1 MNSAIE
7 RLLKLRVADVMA
19 RNVVQVPAHET
30 MDKTAELLNQHDIT
44 GAPVVDELGRCVGVI
59 SGSDFVVR
67 ERARNGA
74 GRPAVGHEQVLVQ
87 DAPGRPYHIEDI
99 ASDLVSQHMSAEVQ
113 EVAAEATLMD
123 AARLMCGEHIHRVV
137 VLDRDR
143 RPVGL
148 VSSLD
153 VVAAVLHAIEE

>member
-7 RLLKLRVADVMA
+7 RLLHLRVVDVMT
-19 RNVVQVPAHET
+19 RNVVQVSADET
-30 MDKTAELLNQHDIT
+30 MDKAAELLNQHDIS

-59 SGSDFVVR
+59 SGSDFVLR
-67 ERARNGA
+67 ERVRQGA
-74 GRPAVGHEQVLVQ
+74 KISSGGVERVFVQ

-99 ASDLVSQHMSAEVQ
+99 AGDRVSEHMSSEVQ
-113 EVAAEATLMD
+113 TVAASESLVD
-123 AARLMCGEHIHRVV
+123 AARIMCSEHIHRVV
-137 VLDRDR
+137 VLDRDK

-153 VVAAVLHAIEE
+153 VVAAMVHAVEE

>member
-7 RLLKLRVADVMA
+7 RLLHLRVADVMT
-19 RNVVQVPAHET
+19 RNVVQVPADET
-30 MDKTAELLNQHDIT
+30 MDKTAELLNQHDIS

-59 SGSDFVVR
+59 SGSDFVLR
-67 ERARNGA
+67 ERARKGA
-74 GRPAVGHEQVLVQ
+74 ASGVERVLVQ

-99 ASDLVSQHMSAEVQ
+99 AEDRVSEHMSADVQ
-113 EVAAEATLMD
+113 TVAANASLMD
-123 AARLMCGEHIHRVV
+123 AARIMCSEHIHRVV
-137 VLDRDR
+137 VLDRDD

-153 VVAAVLHAIEE
+153 VVAAMVHAVEE